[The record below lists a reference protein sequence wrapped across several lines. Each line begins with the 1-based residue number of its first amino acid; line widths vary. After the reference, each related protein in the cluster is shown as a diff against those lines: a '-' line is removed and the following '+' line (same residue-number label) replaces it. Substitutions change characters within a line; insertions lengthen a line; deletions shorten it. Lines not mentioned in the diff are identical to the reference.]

1 MNGPARN
8 WDFLT
13 NHTYVLVAVARDP
26 GLRLRDIAAAC
37 RITERTAQSIVT
49 DLEHAGYLTR
59 ERDGRRRRYA
69 LHLNAAPP
77 HPAEADLP
85 LSELLEL
92 LIEH

>member
-69 LHLNAAPP
+69 LHLNATPP